1 MIDVV
6 CYVRRAS
13 EVSYENPVIVITS
26 VCVDIVLVHQPFS
39 MLTVRDAD
47 VEWQYKIA
55 FLLIFSFHR
64 ENTDNEQTI
73 FIFSGICT

>member
-39 MLTVRDAD
+39 VLTVRDAD

-55 FLLIFSFHR
+55 CLLIFSFHR
-64 ENTDNEQTI
+64 ENTDNEQMI
-73 FIFSGICT
+73 FTFSGICT